1 MPKNGGL
8 KMKKEGC
15 PYCNGGEA
23 LAKFGVLAFKTE
35 VSQVIVFKD
44 QSHKGRCIVAY
55 DLDHKGEICEL
66 DEENRAKFLADVNDV
81 AVALHKAYKPARL
94 NYGAYGDTL
103 GHLHFHLVP
112 KYENGF
118 EWGGTFQMNTGNYA
132 SDSDIEEVV
141 KTLKANFRK

>member
-1 MPKNGGL
+1 
-8 KMKKEGC
+8 MKKEGC
-15 PYCNGGEA
+15 PYCQGGEF

-44 QSHKGRCIVAY
+44 QAHKGRCIVAY

-66 DEENRAKFLADVNDV
+66 DAENRAKFLADVNDV

-103 GHLHFHLVP
+103 GHLHFHIVP
-112 KYENGF
+112 KYKDSF
-118 EWGGTFQMNTGNYA
+118 EWGGTFVMNTGNLVDEA
-132 SDSDIEEVV
+132 KCEEVA
-141 KTLKANFRK
+141 KQIKKYYKA

>member
-1 MPKNGGL
+1 
-8 KMKKEGC
+8 MKKEGC

-55 DLDHKGEICEL
+55 DLDHVAEICEL
-66 DEENRAKFLADVNDV
+66 SEENRAKFLKDVNDV
-81 AVALHKAYKPARL
+81 ATALHLAYKPARV
-94 NYGAYGDTL
+94 NYGAYGDVL

-112 KYENGF
+112 KYEDGF
-118 EWGGTFQMNTGNYA
+118 EWNGIFQMNTGNYA
-132 SDSDIEEVV
+132 DDAEIEKVV
-141 KTLKANFRK
+141 EKLKENYKA